1 MTLKKHHQRVRVFF
15 SYLDE
20 KLTGEPKVLAT
31 NKLNWDVKTILE
43 TYLLRWKI
51 DAFYR
56 DAKQELGLEDYEV
69 RKLQGLKRHWLMVF
83 LADTLLQLNAKA
95 DVFVEHVKSSLE
107 TVGSTCR
114 YAALEILRSFI
125 NLVLKLAE
133 KAKTVDEILKYT
145 LSNLKEIKTLYQMEL
160 T

>member
-1 MTLKKHHQRVRVFF
+1 VVF
-15 SYLDE
+15 SYLNGD
-20 KLTGEPKVLAT
+20 LAGEPKVLAT
-31 NKLNWDVKTILE
+31 NRLDWDVKTVLE

-83 LADTLLQLNAKA
+83 LADTLLQLNPKA
-95 DVFVEHVKSSLE
+95 ERLVEGVKGGVK

-114 YAALEILRSFI
+114 YAGLEVLRSFI
-125 NLVLKLAE
+125 GLVMKLAQTV
-133 KAKTVDEILKYT
+133 KTADEILKYT
-145 LSNLKEIKTLYQMEL
+145 LSNLKELRNLHQMEVM
-160 T
+160 

>member
-1 MTLKKHHQRVRVFF
+1 
-15 SYLDE
+15 LDE

-31 NKLNWDVKTILE
+31 NRLNWDIKTILE

-56 DAKQELGLEDYEV
+56 DAKQELGLEDCEV

-95 DVFVEHVKSSLE
+95 DVFVKCVKSDLK

-114 YAALEILRSFI
+114 YAPWKFSGPSSA
-125 NLVLKLAE
+125 
-133 KAKTVDEILKYT
+133 
-145 LSNLKEIKTLYQMEL
+145 
-160 T
+160 